1 MQTKVVKKLY
11 MGENLKSGLVKF
23 LKTFI
28 PLTFGLIVL
37 WFIIKSLDFNQV
49 ILTLKKDVNYWIIVL
64 SLPFGLFGQIMRA
77 FRWDLLI
84 RPLGYRPKKMNLI
97 YSVLGNY
104 GVNLAFPRLGE
115 VWRCTM
121 INRYEK
127 IPFTKLIGTMII
139 DRVSDTVTVALII
152 IAAFI
157 MNVPYFNSF
166 FSQHPETYTK
176 LYDILSSVWFD
187 VGIIVIVIIIWFSF
201 WKFKENTVIK
211 KVKQFLLSIWEG
223 IRTIGQMKDN
233 WLFILYTLLIWL
245 GYFLYFYVCFFA
257 FPFTKDL
264 GWNRGLIAFGMGSLA
279 MGVPV
284 QGGVGAWQFMIIA
297 ALMGFGIG
305 KDDAGAFAICVW
317 TIQSL
322 LFTAIYGLFGVMALP
337 IVNRK
342 K

>member
-1 MQTKVVKKLY
+1 
-11 MGENLKSGLVKF
+11 MGGNLKSGLIKF
-23 LKTFI
+23 SKTFI
-28 PLTFGLIVL
+28 PLAFGLIVL
-37 WFIIKSLDFNQV
+37 WFIIRSLDFDQV
-49 ILTLKKDVNYWIIVL
+49 ISTLKRDVDYWIIAL

-84 RPLGYRPKKMNLI
+84 RPLGYQPKKSNLI

-127 IPFTKLIGTMII
+127 IPFSKLIGTMII

-166 FSQHPETYTK
+166 FAQHPETYAK
-176 LYDILSSVWFD
+176 LYEIFSSVWFYA
-187 VGIIVIVIIIWFSF
+187 GIAVIGFAIWFSF
-201 WKFKENTVIK
+201 WKFKEHFIIK
-211 KVKQFLLSIWEG
+211 KINEFLFSIWEG
-223 IRTIGQMKDN
+223 IRTIGQMKHN
-233 WLFILYTLLIWL
+233 WLFIFYTLLIWL
-245 GYFLYFYVCFFA
+245 SYFLYFYICFFA
-257 FPFTKDL
+257 FPFTENL

-284 QGGVGAWQFMIIA
+284 QGGAGAWQVMIMA
-297 ALMGFGIG
+297 ALIGFGIS
-305 KDDAGAFAICVW
+305 KDDAGAFALSVW
-317 TIQSL
+317 VIQSL

-337 IVNRK
+337 IANRK

>member
-1 MQTKVVKKLY
+1 

-49 ILTLKKDVNYWIIVL
+49 MLTLKKDVNYWIIAL

-84 RPLGYRPKKMNLI
+84 RPLGYRPKKSNLI
-97 YSVLGNY
+97 YSILGNY

-121 INRYEK
+121 VNRYEK

-139 DRVSDTVTVALII
+139 DRISDTVTVALII

-166 FSQHPETYTK
+166 FAQHPETYTK
-176 LYDILSSVWFD
+176 FYEVLSSVWFD
-187 VGIIVIVIIIWFSF
+187 VGIVVMIIIIWFSF
-201 WKFKENTVIK
+201 RKFKENSLIK
-211 KVKQFLLSIWEG
+211 KVKQFLFSIWEG

-233 WLFILYTLLIWL
+233 WLFIFYTLLIWL
-245 GYFLYFYVCFFA
+245 GYFLYFYICFFA
-257 FPFTKDL
+257 FPFTENL
-264 GWNRGLIAFGMGSLA
+264 GWNRGLIVFGMGSLA

-284 QGGVGAWQFMIIA
+284 QGGVGAWQFMIMA

-305 KDDAGAFAICVW
+305 KDDAGAFAFCIW

>member
-1 MQTKVVKKLY
+1 
-11 MGENLKSGLVKF
+11 MGENFKSGLIKF

-28 PLTFGLIVL
+28 PLAFGLIVL
-37 WFIIKSLDFNQV
+37 WFIIKTLDFNQV
-49 ILTLKKDVNYWIIVL
+49 VETLKKDVNYWIIAL
-64 SLPFGLFGQIMRA
+64 SLPFGLFGQVMRA

-84 RPLGYRPKKMNLI
+84 RPLGYRPKKSNLI
-97 YSVLGNY
+97 YSVFGNY

-139 DRVSDTVTVALII
+139 DRVSDTITVGLII

-157 MNVPYFNSF
+157 MNVPYFKSF
-166 FSQHPETYTK
+166 FAQHPETYAK
-176 LYDILSSVWFD
+176 FYEIFSSVWFYA
-187 VGIIVIVIIIWFSF
+187 GIAMIGIVVWFSF
-201 WKFKENTVIK
+201 WKFKKHPVIK
-211 KVKQFLLSIWEG
+211 KINQFLFNVWEG
-223 IRTIGQMKDN
+223 IRTIGQMKHN
-233 WLFILYTLLIWL
+233 GLFLFYTLLIWL
-245 GYFLYFYVCFFA
+245 GYFFYFYICFYA
-257 FPFTKDL
+257 FSFTEDL
-264 GWNRGLIAFGMGSLA
+264 GWNCGLIAFGMGSLA

-284 QGGVGAWQFMIIA
+284 QGGVGAWQFMIMA
-297 ALMGFGIG
+297 ALMGFGII
-305 KDDAGAFAICVW
+305 KDDAGAFAFCIW

-337 IVNRK
+337 IANRK

>member
-1 MQTKVVKKLY
+1 
-11 MGENLKSGLVKF
+11 MGEKFKSDLIKF

-28 PLTFGLIVL
+28 PLAFGLIVL
-37 WFIIKSLDFNQV
+37 WFIIKMLDFEQV
-49 ILTLKKDVNYWIIVL
+49 IATLKKDVNYWIIAL

-77 FRWDLLI
+77 IRWELLI
-84 RPLGYRPKKMNLI
+84 RPLGYHPKKSNLI

-127 IPFTKLIGTMII
+127 VPFTKLIGTMII
-139 DRVSDTVTVALII
+139 DRVSDTITVALII

-157 MNVPYFNSF
+157 MNVPYFESF

-176 LYDILSSVWFD
+176 FYDIFSSVWFYAG
-187 VGIIVIVIIIWFSF
+187 VVVAGIVLWFSF
-201 WKFKENTVIK
+201 WRFKEHPALM
-211 KVKQFLLSIWEG
+211 KVKQFLFSVWEG
-223 IRTIGQMKDN
+223 IRTIGRMKDN
-233 WLFILYTLLIWL
+233 WLFVLYTLLIWL
-245 GYFLYFYVCFFA
+245 GYFLYFYICFYA
-257 FPFTKDL
+257 FPFTENL
-264 GWNRGLIAFGMGSLA
+264 GWNCGLIAFGMGSIA

-297 ALMGFGIG
+297 TLMGFGIT
-305 KDDAGAFAICVW
+305 KDDAGAFAFCVW

-322 LFTAIYGLFGVMALP
+322 IFTALYGLFGVMALP
-337 IVNRK
+337 IVNREQK
-342 K
+342 H

>member
-1 MQTKVVKKLY
+1 
-11 MGENLKSGLVKF
+11 MGGNLKSGFVKF

-28 PLTFGLIVL
+28 PLGFGLIVFWL
-37 WFIIKSLDFNQV
+37 IIKSLDFDQV
-49 ILTLKKDVNYWIIVL
+49 ISTLKKDVNYWIIAL
-64 SLPFGLFGQIMRA
+64 SLPFGLMGQIMRA

-84 RPLGYRPKKMNLI
+84 RPLGYRPKKTNLI
-97 YSVLGNY
+97 YAVLGNY

-121 INRYEK
+121 TNRYEK
-127 IPFTKLIGTMII
+127 IPFTKLVGTMII
-139 DRVSDTVTVALII
+139 DRISDTVIVALIV

-157 MNVPYFNSF
+157 MNVRYFNSF
-166 FSQHPETYTK
+166 FAKYPQTYAD
-176 LYDILSSVWFD
+176 LYAIFSSVWFYIGIA
-187 VGIIVIVIIIWFSF
+187 VMIIVIWFSL

-211 KVKQFLLSIWEG
+211 KIKEFLFSIWEG
-223 IRTIGQMKDN
+223 IRTIGRMKDN
-233 WLFILYTLLIWL
+233 WLFIFYTLLIWL
-245 GYFLYFYVCFFA
+245 SYFLYFYICFFA
-257 FPFTKDL
+257 FPFTENL

-284 QGGVGAWQFMIIA
+284 QGGVGAWQFMIMA

-305 KDDAGAFAICVW
+305 KDDAGAFAFCVW

-322 LFTAIYGLFGVMALP
+322 LFTSIYGLFGVMALP
-337 IVNRK
+337 IANRK